1 MTYSVAFGYH
11 DKDGLIPNTNFNR
24 FSTRLSLEAK
34 INKRLKLTSGLAVF
48 RSNQTSPA
56 AGTSNLIHYAYR
68 ETPVT
73 PIQLSNGNW
82 TLFKN
87 EHNSVAEAR
96 DGGYSKLT
104 DNNFQG
110 NVGMELDIIDGL
122 KLRGI
127 AATTFD
133 MRDNPTHVYTV
144 NYYQAGSDT
153 PVKTTTNSLTESD
166 TKEIERR

>member
-1 MTYSVAFGYH
+1 MNEAYMNDDLSAPYDNMALQKFKDGSDPDNYPNSDWLGALLSENGVFNNHHLSIKGGTDKVTYSVAFGYH

-82 TLFKN
+82 TLFN
-87 EHNSVAEAR
+87 
-96 DGGYSKLT
+96 
-104 DNNFQG
+104 
-110 NVGMELDIIDGL
+110 
-122 KLRGI
+122 
-127 AATTFD
+127 
-133 MRDNPTHVYTV
+133 
-144 NYYQAGSDT
+144 
-153 PVKTTTNSLTESD
+153 
-166 TKEIERR
+166 RR